1 MKTHTI
7 TLIAASVLASLSLTS
22 CQPSLGS
29 AMASRDNPNNMISDA
44 QHRQRNIQRQDTINE
59 VRTRDAQRHDTYEQ
73 VNSPLRTASDA
84 LGNLGNA
91 RNNFEWL
98 TR

>member
-1 MKTHTI
+1 MKTTTI
-7 TLIAASVLASLSLTS
+7 ALLCASAASFLSLTS

-29 AMASRDNPNNMISDA
+29 DMASRDNPNNMLSDA
-44 QHRQRNIQRQDTINE
+44 QHRQRNLQRQDTINE
-59 VRTRDAQRHDTYEQ
+59 VQARDAQRHDTYEQ

-84 LGNLGNA
+84 LGNMGAA
-91 RNNFEWL
+91 RSNFEWL

>member
-1 MKTHTI
+1 MNTI
-7 TLIAASVLASLSLTS
+7 LALSTAALLLSLTA

-29 AMASRDNPNNMISDA
+29 AAASRDNPANRISVS
-44 QHRQRNIQRQDTINE
+44 QHNQRNLQRQDTINE
-59 VRTRDAQRHDTYEQ
+59 VQARDAARHDTYEQ

-84 LGNLGNA
+84 LGNMGYA
-91 RNNFEWL
+91 RSNFEFL